1 MLARP
6 VNDTLR
12 ILRTLLAPLEERRI
26 VDIGCGRGDLLN
38 ALAER
43 GAKVTGIDPDAT
55 ALSVARRTA
64 PGAIL
69 RQASAERLPFVDAA
83 MHAALFVNS
92 LHHVPIPDMSRAL
105 GEAARIVAPGGS
117 VIVVEPLPE
126 GTFFESMRPI
136 EDETAIRLAAQEAI
150 AAALRSGPLL
160 LAEFQEYDRVEIYPS
175 VSDFIDRVVAVDP
188 ARKERALHEREKVMR
203 RFHTL
208 AERVEGDYLL
218 RQPLRLHHLK
228 RPE

>member
-1 MLARP
+1 MLRS
-6 VNDTLR
+6 
-12 ILRTLLAPLEERRI
+12 ILAPLEDRRI
-26 VDIGCGRGDLLN
+26 VDIGCGRGALLN

-43 GAKVTGIDPDAT
+43 GAKVAGIDPDAS
-55 ALSVARRTA
+55 ALAEARKTA

-69 RQASAERLPFVDAA
+69 RQASAERLPFVDGA

-92 LHHVPIPDMSRAL
+92 LHHVAVPDMGRAL

-136 EDETAIRLAAQEAI
+136 EDETSIRMAAQEAI
-150 AAALRSGPLL
+150 ATALRNGPLL
-160 LAEFQEYDRVEIYPS
+160 LAECHEYDRVEIYPS

-188 ARKERALHEREKVMR
+188 ARKDRALDAREKVMK

-208 AERVEGDYLL
+208 AERLKGDYLL

-228 RPE
+228 LPE